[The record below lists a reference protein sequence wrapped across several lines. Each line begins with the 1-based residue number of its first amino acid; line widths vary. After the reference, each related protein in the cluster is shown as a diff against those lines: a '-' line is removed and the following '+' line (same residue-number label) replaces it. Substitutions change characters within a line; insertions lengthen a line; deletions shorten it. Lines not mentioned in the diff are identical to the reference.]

1 MSTQEGRCQKK
12 PKSCQRSLWT
22 APYYRISESPCQC
35 GIANE
40 DYSDHENPAAEV
52 VTSKNEVVDT
62 KIINGFE
69 TKPNEYPWQVALVK
83 NGRHTPFCGG
93 SIISDK
99 HVLTAAH
106 CTADVDFVGKVIKV
120 QPMWLCL

>member
-1 MSTQEGRCQKK
+1 MTKQK
-12 PKSCQRSLWT
+12 SSLWT

-52 VTSKNEVVDT
+52 VNSKNEVVDT

-83 NGRHTPFCGG
+83 SGRHTPFCGG

-106 CTADVDFVGKVIKV
+106 CTADVDFVGKVKYSPCGRV
-120 QPMWLCL
+120 SSVLAW

>member
-1 MSTQEGRCQKK
+1 LVVLYV
-12 PKSCQRSLWT
+12 P
-22 APYYRISESPCQC
+22 ESPCQC

-40 DYSDHENPAAEV
+40 DYLDHENPIAEV
-52 VTSKNEVVDT
+52 LNTKNDEVDS
-62 KIINGFE
+62 KIINGYE

-83 NGRHTPFCGG
+83 SGRHTPFCGG

-106 CTADVDFVGKVIKV
+106 CTADLDFVGKYSCIKITTT
-120 QPMWLCL
+120 

>member
-1 MSTQEGRCQKK
+1 MVV
-12 PKSCQRSLWT
+12 L
-22 APYYRISESPCQC
+22 YVSESPFQC

-40 DYSDHENPAAEV
+40 DYLDHENPIAEV
-52 VTSKNEVVDT
+52 VNTKNEEFDS

-83 NGRHTPFCGG
+83 SGCHTPFCGG

-99 HVLTAAH
+99 VRIFLECHEIL
-106 CTADVDFVGKVIKV
+106 KNPPLRI
-120 QPMWLCL
+120 